1 MKKLMVTGFP
11 HCGTTI
17 LKSVIGHCDNVK
29 ELVHETAI
37 IREEDMN
44 SDHEFILCKWP
55 WARENTFRD
64 KKFNDYIKIFIIRN
78 PLWIYSSLNKR
89 CDNAWDK
96 GIPKCHGIDVYIE
109 FLERWV
115 SLVGSGRKDVFL
127 LKYENIFGG
136 GFAILRHVFSEIG
149 LSVTN
154 EIFENNKWTN
164 FSHKN
169 QTTDMISEKPPN
181 LSGYKWANVN
191 HNQYRLWQINQPIQN
206 MNTMDKLDY
215 LFPEQ
220 IEQIISSKIIMQMYP
235 DIPNILRE
243 AKIDFDVSKVAQV
256 D

>member
-37 IREEDMN
+37 ICEEDMN

-96 GIPKCHGIDVYIE
+96 GY
-109 FLERWV
+109 R
-115 SLVGSGRKDVFL
+115 
-127 LKYENIFGG
+127 N
-136 GFAILRHVFSEIG
+136 
-149 LSVTN
+149 VT
-154 EIFENNKWTN
+154 E
-164 FSHKN
+164 
-169 QTTDMISEKPPN
+169 
-181 LSGYKWANVN
+181 
-191 HNQYRLWQINQPIQN
+191 
-206 MNTMDKLDY
+206 
-215 LFPEQ
+215 
-220 IEQIISSKIIMQMYP
+220 
-235 DIPNILRE
+235 
-243 AKIDFDVSKVAQV
+243 
-256 D
+256 